1 MPGEQSRSLQFD
13 LPAGGSQILRLIDG
27 YKDFNPSVECLDM
40 LRLGFGLKDA
50 PRAWDLK
57 LKSELEAFGAK
68 PTKADGRVYVMHV
81 ERRSGLELV
90 LMLSTH
96 VDDLKGCGERD
107 VVLALWAHLERSF
120 GTLMESFDNFEN
132 CGVMHEQDPR
142 TFEVAIH
149 QNHYARQLRPI
160 PLDFVKGHPDDEPA
174 STWVAGQYGSLVGA
188 EAWMLLTRAD
198 AAVYIGHLQ
207 RHLTK
212 VTLGHARGAHRVLK
226 WLQKT

>member
-13 LPAGGSQILRLIDG
+13 LPAGGSQILRLLDG

-96 VDDLKGCGERD
+96 VDDLKGCG
-107 VVLALWAHLERSF
+107 
-120 GTLMESFDNFEN
+120 
-132 CGVMHEQDPR
+132 
-142 TFEVAIH
+142 
-149 QNHYARQLRPI
+149 
-160 PLDFVKGHPDDEPA
+160 
-174 STWVAGQYGSLVGA
+174 
-188 EAWMLLTRAD
+188 
-198 AAVYIGHLQ
+198 
-207 RHLTK
+207 
-212 VTLGHARGAHRVLK
+212 
-226 WLQKT
+226 